1 MNKKF
6 ITLLLLLIVFW
17 AVSPASAETPE
28 TVEIVFTQEM
38 SLRALAE
45 QYLGSPNEWN
55 MLLKYNGL
63 EQLADL
69 QPGMS
74 LTIPTGSFQRFA
86 QALGQAAETARLAN
100 MEGAG
105 VLSKTNIDEANR
117 LQTSAIELKNSGKL
131 AEAEAAASEAAQW
144 AEKALN
150 EAKAKKIQA
159 VSAILSEKEGS
170 VQNRKPADSSWADT
184 TVKQD
189 LNEQERVRTL
199 AASLAGILFT
209 DGSKINLNENSLAV
223 IGTMKENVI
232 RRSFQAEVTVLQGD
246 VLAHLS
252 ALGGKKDFTINA
264 PGVDTTIRS
273 KKFRTTRSE
282 GDVTRIANYDGEID
296 VAANQGKVTIK
307 KDEGTKIE
315 KGQKPTAPKKLL
327 LPPVMLSPTVNQVF
341 FSATIPFEWEA
352 VSNAAF
358 YQLEISPTRDFTN
371 ILASERVS
379 GTQYAWQVPQQGVYY
394 YRMYTVDN
402 DEFAGPFSDTFAFFA
417 QIDTSAPFLSVVS
430 PADGAVLLTA
440 DVAVRGAVEK
450 EAALTINGQPV
461 ESDAN
466 GNFDTTLQLK
476 PGEQTITITA
486 TDAARNVASVQR
498 QVFYNTA
505 AQLLTL
511 DMPTQIV
518 TNQQQVTLKGEIRP
532 QTRVEM
538 NDVPIELPL
547 QFTHVLTLPEGEQ
560 TVTLK
565 AISPQNDV
573 QTVPLHI
580 IVDLTPPEI
589 TVKELPAST
598 REPNVNLTGSVSESA
613 ALTLDANAIPAQNNR
628 FTIPITLKEGEN
640 VLNVTATD
648 PAGNATTKTLRMLLD
663 TTPPEI
669 TQAACSLPEAKGGE
683 IIACEVAAQDR
694 GIGLAKTGKFGLAIG
709 QTEQPLQGVLT
720 LNQAKGV
727 FEGSVFVPPK
737 ISGRVTIKELR
748 IQDRLGNEASRF

>member
-6 ITLLLLLIVFW
+6 IPLLFLLIIFW
-17 AVSPASAETPE
+17 AVPFASAETPE

-69 QPGMS
+69 QPGMN
-74 LTIPTGSFQRFA
+74 LTIPTGSFQRFT
-86 QALGQAAETARLAN
+86 QSLTQAAETARLAN

-105 VLSKTNIDEANR
+105 ILSKTNIDEANR

-131 AEAEAAASEAAQW
+131 IDAEAAASEAAQW

-150 EAKAKKIQA
+150 EARSKKIQS

-170 VQNRKPADSSWADT
+170 VQNRKPEDSSWSDT
-184 TVKQD
+184 RLKQH

-209 DGSKINLNENSLAV
+209 DGSKINLNEDSLAV
-223 IGTMKENVI
+223 IGAMKENLI

-252 ALGGKKDFTINA
+252 ALGGKKEFTLNA

-282 GDVTRIANYDGEID
+282 GEVTRIANYDGEID
-296 VAANQGKVTIK
+296 VTANQGKVTIK

-315 KGQKPTAPKKLL
+315 KGQKPSAPKKLL
-327 LPPVMLSPTVNQVF
+327 LPPVMISPTANQVF
-341 FSATIPFEWEA
+341 FSATIPFEWNA

-371 ILASERVS
+371 ILASERINA
-379 GTQYAWQVPQQGVYY
+379 TQYTWQVPQQGVYY
-394 YRMYTVDN
+394 YRMYTIDN

-430 PADGAVLLTA
+430 PVDGAVLLSA
-440 DVAVRGAVEK
+440 DVTVRGAVEK
-450 EAALTINGQPV
+450 EAALTVNGQPV
-461 ESDAN
+461 KSDAT
-466 GNFDTTLQLK
+466 GNFETTLQLK

-486 TDAARNVASVQR
+486 TDTARNVASVQR

-511 DMPTQIV
+511 DMPEQIV
-518 TNQQQVTLKGEIRP
+518 TNQQQVTLKGEMRP
-532 QTRVEM
+532 ETRVEI

-560 TVTLK
+560 VVTLK

-598 REPNVNLTGSVSESA
+598 REPNINLTGSVSEPA

-640 VLNVTATD
+640 VLNLTATD

-669 TQAACSLPEAKGGE
+669 TQTVCSVPEAKGGE
-683 IIACEVAAQDR
+683 IIACEVVAQDR
-694 GIGLAKTGKFGLAIG
+694 GIGLAKTGSFSLAVG
-709 QTEQPLQGVLT
+709 QAEQALQGVLT
-720 LNQAKGV
+720 LNQAKGI

-737 ISGRVTIKELR
+737 ITGSVTIKELR
-748 IQDRLGNEASRF
+748 IQDRLGNEASR

>member
-6 ITLLLLLIVFW
+6 ITLLLLLIVFGT
-17 AVSPASAETPE
+17 VSLASAETPE
-28 TVEIVFTQEM
+28 TIVIVFTQEM

-69 QPGMS
+69 QPGMK
-74 LTIPTGSFQRFA
+74 LTIPTGSFQRFM
-86 QALGQAAETARLAN
+86 QALTQAAETARLAN

-105 VLSKTNIDEANR
+105 ILSKTNIDEANR
-117 LQTSAIELKNSGKL
+117 LQASAIELKNSGKL
-131 AEAEAAASEAAQW
+131 DEAETAARDAAQW

-150 EAKAKKIQA
+150 EAKTKKIQA
-159 VSAILSEKEGS
+159 VSAILSEKEGA
-170 VQNRKPADSSWADT
+170 VQNRKPEDAGWSDT
-184 TVKQD
+184 VVKQD

-199 AASLAGILFT
+199 TASLAGILFV
-209 DGSKINLNENSLAV
+209 DGSKINMSENSLAV
-223 IGTMKENVI
+223 IGAMKENMI

-252 ALGGKKDFTINA
+252 ALGGKKEFTINA
-264 PGVDTTIRS
+264 PGVNTTIRS

-282 GDVTRIANYDGEID
+282 GEVTRIANYDGEID

-327 LPPVMLSPTVNQVF
+327 LPPVMISPTANQVF
-341 FSATIPFEWEA
+341 FSAEIVFAWEA

-358 YQLEISPTRDFTN
+358 YQLEISPTRDFAT
-371 ILASERVS
+371 ILVS
-379 GTQYAWQVPQQGVYY
+379 QRLKTTQYTWNAPQQGVYY
-394 YRMYTVDN
+394 YRFHTIDN

-417 QIDTSAPFLSVVS
+417 QIDTSAPFLSVTS
-430 PADGAVLLTA
+430 PVEGAVTLTGE
-440 DVAVRGAVEK
+440 VVVRGAIEK
-450 EAALTINGQPV
+450 GATLTINGQQAQ
-461 ESDAN
+461 SDAN
-466 GNFDTTLQLK
+466 GNFETAIQLT

-511 DMPTQIV
+511 DMPSEIISNT
-518 TNQQQVTLKGEIRP
+518 QQVTLKGEMRP
-532 QTRVEM
+532 QTRVEI
-538 NDVPIELPL
+538 NDIPVELPL

-580 IVDLTPPEI
+580 IVDLTPPEL

-598 REPNVNLTGSVSESA
+598 REPDVNLIGSISEPA
-613 ALTLDANAIPAQNNR
+613 ALTLDGNAIPAQNNR
-628 FTIPITLKEGEN
+628 FTIPITLKEEEN
-640 VLNVTATD
+640 VLNLTATD

-669 TQAACSLPEAKGGE
+669 TQTACSVPEAKGGE
-683 IIACEVAAQDR
+683 IIACEVTAQDR
-694 GIGLAKTGKFGLAIG
+694 GVGLAKTGNFSLAIG
-709 QTEQPLQGVLT
+709 QAEQPLQGVLT
-720 LNQAKGV
+720 WNQAKGV

-737 ISGRVTIKELR
+737 MAGKVSIKALR
-748 IQDRLGNEASRF
+748 IQDRLGNEASR